1 MNQENPNKEKC
12 ANRVLVVVKQTFA
25 HLALWFTKLMGG
37 IMAASRWLF
46 DKACAAIN
54 QYKEKKMNKRKL
66 VSESCGQKL
75 SAGETLSP
83 LCVTE
88 AQQSQKED
96 VNTVSTTNE
105 TSEKTERPED
115 VSAPHLSGSEA
126 PNEESKEKKKPQKA
140 SVKVKKSVPARMAK
154 ITAAS
159 VAKATPTS
167 VERSPS
173 VPMDEPKSLAPD
185 TVQVAESDSGEQVVN
200 EHGPCHVK
208 VPTHGLR
215 LKKNRSNL
223 YEGAH
228 GQPLRKYSL
237 SAEANASDAMPS
249 TLSPLRE
256 RLDFD
261 TVCFLGFGVGMAIIG
276 CGLGYVTL
284 RLFLEYKERSLLFM
298 ETGHFISLFVAS
310 LMLIWAL
317 YLGILA
323 NGKRGFLKTFNGWLV
338 TIIIAIII
346 FTCIGQS
353 RYHDVEETRKELK
366 RQLPLSKEFKE
377 LLNRQDGL

>member
-1 MNQENPNKEKC
+1 
-12 ANRVLVVVKQTFA
+12 
-25 HLALWFTKLMGG
+25 
-37 IMAASRWLF
+37 MAASRWLF

-54 QYKEKKMNKRKL
+54 QYKEKKMNKSKL

-75 SAGETLSP
+75 STGETLSP

-96 VNTVSTTNE
+96 VNPVSTTNE
-105 TSEKTERPED
+105 PSEKTERPEE
-115 VSAPHLSGSEA
+115 VPTPHPLRTEA
-126 PNEESKEKKKPQKA
+126 ANEESKEKKTPPIA
-140 SVKVKKSVPARMAK
+140 AIKVKKSVPARMAK

-185 TVQVAESDSGEQVVN
+185 TVQVAESDSGEQAVD

-215 LKKNRSNL
+215 LKKNRSNSC
-223 YEGAH
+223 EGAH
-228 GQPLRKYSL
+228 GQSLRKHRL

-261 TVCFLGFGVGMAIIG
+261 MVCFLGFGVGMAIIG
-276 CGLGYVTL
+276 CGLGYGTW
-284 RLFLEYKERSLLFM
+284 RLFM
-298 ETGHFISLFVAS
+298 ECFNRSPFFRETGLFISLFATS
-310 LMLIWAL
+310 LMLTWSL

-323 NGKRGFLKTFNGWLV
+323 NGKRGFAKTFNGWLV
-338 TIIIAIII
+338 TIISAIII
-346 FTCIGQS
+346 FTCIGQC
-353 RYHDVEETRKELK
+353 RYRDMQEGF
-366 RQLPLSKEFKE
+366 QEFNEQFHKS
-377 LLNRQDGL
+377 LNR